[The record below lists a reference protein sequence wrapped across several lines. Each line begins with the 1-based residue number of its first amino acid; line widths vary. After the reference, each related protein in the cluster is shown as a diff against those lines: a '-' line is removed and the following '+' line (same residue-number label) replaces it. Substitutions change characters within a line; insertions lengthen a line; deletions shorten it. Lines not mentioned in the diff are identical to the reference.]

1 MSHPLRPIAVPGS
14 SRLLLL
20 GGCACEKPC
29 TDQDLCVAAPTYTVR
44 ASTPVA
50 TAGACASGRTCEP
63 HGSHV
68 EALRVLVTNGDGA
81 PQAEAPDVR
90 VLSGANVYA
99 ITPEGSATVLWF
111 APPGPCDGCVTM
123 QVTVSVT
130 GNCPYRI
137 RLVPVLK
144 RLNRDERAARSAG
157 LRPAPK
163 SGLRHRLEKRALG
176 WRAWG

>member
-1 MSHPLRPIAVPGS
+1 MRI
-14 SRLLLL
+14 
-20 GGCACEKPC
+20 
-29 TDQDLCVAAPTYTVR
+29 R
-44 ASTPVA
+44 AHLQS
-50 TAGACASGRTCEP
+50 

-81 PQAEAPDVR
+81 PQPEAPAVR

-123 QVTVSVT
+123 QVTVSGT
-130 GNCPYRI
+130 DNCPYRI
-137 RLVPVLK
+137 RLVPGAQGGLK
-144 RLNRDERAARSAG
+144 RLNRDERVARSAG

-163 SGLRHRLEKRALG
+163 SGLTHRLEKRALG
-176 WRAWG
+176 